1 MLCIKINDNDF
12 SGSPLTVSVDGGT
25 SSAFAELPAG
35 QKSDVREALDTINNV
50 SLKEL
55 EERGAIVFPS
65 RSAEG
70 ELGDG
75 GKIICSVQ
83 FF

>member
-25 SSAFAELPAG
+25 PSAFAELPAG

-55 EERGAIVFPS
+55 EERGAIVFTS